1 MSACIEFEMLSVGL
15 LCFYCFG
22 QMVWV
27 AVNVFL
33 FWRTF
38 MLYFSGAQYYYL
50 HKMLGVSFKFMCQ
63 VCVFKFGV
71 CELYRHVRLEKTK
84 CV

>member
-1 MSACIEFEMLSVGL
+1 MSAGIELEMLSVGL

-50 HKMLGVSFKFMCQ
+50 HKMLGVSFKCVKFVFSSLGCVNFIGMC
-63 VCVFKFGV
+63 V
-71 CELYRHVRLEKTK
+71 
-84 CV
+84 